1 MPANEAIRRIR
12 HIFSAE
18 GADKVVAAHERVA
31 QSQREIAAASS
42 STEKATLSLDRQFA
56 NIERRYNATIRA
68 QQDYERVQRQV
79 NTAVA
84 QNPEL
89 QQRAN
94 SVLALA
100 EQRYR
105 ALAAA
110 NDNFTAAQRRGVAA
124 SQASVAAY
132 ERIGRSLSLIK
143 GLLLGQLIGS
153 AIGGAVDI
161 LTGKKFVE
169 ATAEQD
175 KVLAQLQARLASTG
189 HAAGL
194 SAEEL
199 TKLASELQRT
209 TTYGDEAVISAEA
222 LLLSFTRI
230 GRDIFPDATR
240 AVLDMATAM
249 DQDLRSTVIQVGKA
263 LNDPIKGIDALRRV
277 GVAFTE
283 LQKETIKTLV
293 ETGRAA
299 DAQRLILKELQAEF
313 GGSAVAAR
321 DTLGGALQGLKN
333 AFGDLFEVENAGVLK
348 QAIEDLTSALQS
360 DAFSGFAQRVRTSIV
375 EALATAITYVRRFA
389 SALEALYNFDFT
401 KIGSLA
407 GRPQHEQDLILGVGS
422 KMTAETDVSSFY
434 NLPKPRPHRQAPVDF
449 GLGSDTISKARAGED
464 TARRLAEQ
472 RRTALEKVQQESEAL
487 LRYGDNSKAAAL
499 AQAEL
504 AKYREKNLKV
514 TPDLEGEIR
523 GWAEQVARVQEF
535 NEALKKVK
543 SELTDMAVTFVQGL
557 AHGEKA
563 ADLLNK
569 AITRLSD
576 KLLEMATRK
585 LVEQALGSLL
595 GGIGGAGSAGGG
607 LIASIFASA
616 HTGGVVGELSSS
628 RVAHTSVFAGAHRYH
643 TGGLAGD
650 EVPVIARRGEGQV
663 LRRSRGYPEPSAQAW
678 HSNDH
683 AYGTCE

>member
-12 HIFSAE
+12 HVFSAE
-18 GADKVVAAHERVA
+18 GAEKVVAAHERVA
-31 QSQREIAAASS
+31 QSQREIVAASS

-79 NTAVA
+79 NAAVA

-89 QQRAN
+89 QERAN
-94 SVLALA
+94 SVLAHS
-100 EQRYR
+100 R
-105 ALAAA
+105 AALSCALSAA

-169 ATAEQD
+169 ATAEQE

-209 TTYGDEAVISAEA
+209 TTYGDEAIISAEA

-277 GVAFTE
+277 GVSFTE
-283 LQKETIKTLV
+283 LQKETIKNLV

-348 QAIEDLTSALQS
+348 QALEDLTSALQS

-389 SALEALYNFDFT
+389 SALEALYNFDFS

-434 NLPKPRPHRQAPVDF
+434 NLPKPRPDRQAPVDF
-449 GLGSDTISKARAGED
+449 GLSSDTISKARAGED

-514 TPDLEGEIR
+514 TPDLEREDSRLGRAGRARPGVQRGAQEGEER
-523 GWAEQVARVQEF
+523 
-535 NEALKKVK
+535 
-543 SELTDMAVTFVQGL
+543 
-557 AHGEKA
+557 
-563 ADLLNK
+563 
-569 AITRLSD
+569 
-576 KLLEMATRK
+576 
-585 LVEQALGSLL
+585 
-595 GGIGGAGSAGGG
+595 
-607 LIASIFASA
+607 
-616 HTGGVVGELSSS
+616 
-628 RVAHTSVFAGAHRYH
+628 AHRH
-643 TGGLAGD
+643 GGDVRPG
-650 EVPVIARRGEGQV
+650 ARAR
-663 LRRSRGYPEPSAQAW
+663 
-678 HSNDH
+678 
-683 AYGTCE
+683 

>member
-1 MPANEAIRRIR
+1 MPPLRRI
-12 HIFSAE
+12 
-18 GADKVVAAHERVA
+18 
-31 QSQREIAAASS
+31 
-42 STEKATLSLDRQFA
+42 
-56 NIERRYNATIRA
+56 
-68 QQDYERVQRQV
+68 
-79 NTAVA
+79 
-84 QNPEL
+84 PEL

-143 GLLLGQLIGS
+143 GLVLGQLIGS

-169 ATAEQD
+169 ATAEQE

-283 LQKETIKTLV
+283 LQKEQIKTLV

-299 DAQRLILKELQAEF
+299 DAQRLILKELEAEF
-313 GGSAVAAR
+313 GGSAAAAR
-321 DTLGGALQGLKN
+321 DTLGGALKSLKN
-333 AFGDLFEVENAGVLK
+333 AFGDLFELDSAGNLK
-348 QAIEDLTSALQS
+348 RAIEDLTAILQDPNTITAVQSFGAALI
-360 DAFSGFAQRVRTSIV
+360 DAFSGALLGIRRIRAEINALTSG
-375 EALATAITYVRRFA
+375 EFG
-389 SALEALYNFDFT
+389 
-401 KIGSLA
+401 KIGSLF
-407 GRPQHEQDLILGVGS
+407 GRSRAEQDLILGVGS
-422 KMTAETDVSSFY
+422 QLTSGSNVGQFY
-434 NLPKPRPHRQAPVDF
+434 NFGGASGFTPRKPSSPDF
-449 GLGSDTISKARAGED
+449 GLSPETSSKGKSTEE
-464 TARRLAEQ
+464 TLRRLSEQ
-472 RRTALEKVQQESEAL
+472 RRTMLEKVQQESEAL
-487 LRYGDNSKAAAL
+487 LRYGDSSKAAAL

-514 TPDLEGEIR
+514 TPDLEREIR

-607 LIASIFASA
+607 LIAGIFGSA

-628 RVAHTSVFAGAHRYH
+628 RVAHPSVFAGSHRYH
-643 TGGLAGD
+643 TGGLVGD
-650 EVPVIARRGEGQV
+650 EVPVIARRGEGIFTPAQMRA
-663 LRRSRGYPEPSAQAW
+663 LGSRGSSIVVSPVINITSQGGDVNEQRLLGKRVAQYVKA
-678 HSNDH
+678 SVRQALIEERRGNGLL
-683 AYGTCE
+683 AAGAV